1 MRHSLRILESRLD
14 FDVDR
19 LLTCPIILQDEDIPL
34 GRQRRR
40 NRVEVF
46 ANHQVGRRAL
56 FIRRQNTA

>member
-19 LLTCPIILQDEDIPL
+19 LLTCPIILQDGSILP
-34 GRQRRR
+34 GQQRQR
-40 NRVEVF
+40 NRLEVF